1 MNDSKIIAIDPGNE
15 ESAFVIMDAE
25 TYKPIEFNKIDN
37 EKLANILPLFIEGY
51 KIKTCIIE
59 SIASYGMPVG
69 KSVFETCIYIG
80 RLTQICIYNNVKYEY
95 MPRLKVKLN
104 ICNSAKA
111 KDSNIRQALI
121 NRFGIV
127 GTKKNQGFFYGFKAD
142 IWSAFAIGTTYLDK
156 IKNYVYIPK
165 F

>member
-25 TYKPIEFNKIDN
+25 TYKPIEFHKIDN

-51 KIKTCIIE
+51 KIETCIIE

-95 MPRLKVKLN
+95 MPRQRVKLN
-104 ICNSAKA
+104 LCNSVKA

-156 IKNYVYIPK
+156 IKNYEYIPK